1 MTEITELNNALH
13 GSVNSAYQSFEDG
26 NFDFTDVVQY
36 WIDDIGRWQKGIE
49 GFKPGAEILQATN
62 DQMEDL
68 KAQASAQMANLPE
81 DDGFDIVQLTSGLWS
96 GYRLVAR
103 KAFKQGEESA
113 LRKLAEAGVITD
125 VEEAKALLV

>member
-1 MTEITELNNALH
+1 MTQITQFNNALH

-26 NFDFTDVVQY
+26 KFDVTDIVNY
-36 WIDDIGRWQKGIE
+36 WIDDIGRWQEGI
-49 GFKPGAEILQATN
+49 KDLNVPDEIKEASN
-62 DQMEDL
+62 DEMENL
-68 KAQASAQMANLPE
+68 KAEASAQVANLPDE
-81 DDGFDIVQLTSGLWS
+81 DAFDIVQLTSGLWS

-113 LRKLAEAGVITD
+113 LKKLEEAGIITD

>member
-26 NFDFTDVVQY
+26 DFDFTDVVQY

-62 DQMEDL
+62 DEMVEL

-81 DDGFDIVQLTSGLWS
+81 DDSFDIAALTSGLWS
-96 GYRLVAR
+96 GYRIVAR

-113 LRKLAEAGVITD
+113 LKKLEEAGVITD
-125 VEEAKALLV
+125 VAAAKKLL